1 MVALVVL
8 AALGSI
14 VAVVTG
20 GTSAE
25 AAVINSVNS
34 TMADQT
40 AHITMSLS
48 AHTPTATVTATG
60 TGGIDFGHNAMQLQ
74 VSTGVGGQQINIQ
87 AVYVDGSV
95 YENIPGLDQMIPGK
109 SWVSVD
115 LSSLGDST
123 SQSPS
128 SLGTGDNP
136 TAMLR
141 LLTQQ
146 GNTVVPLGSST
157 VDGTSVQGYSVTLDS
172 SAIKAE
178 LAQAKLPSW
187 MTSAL
192 REVDIQNTTFKV
204 YVDGAGLLR
213 RMSVGLTESVG
224 SAGTLRVDET
234 LDLSD
239 YGSAVTVGAP
249 PPDQVA
255 SLQQVLEAAQAALG
269 SSST

>member
-1 MVALVVL
+1 M
-8 AALGSI
+8 
-14 VAVVTG
+14 
-20 GTSAE
+20 
-25 AAVINSVNS
+25 
-34 TMADQT
+34 
-40 AHITMSLS
+40 
-48 AHTPTATVTATG
+48 
-60 TGGIDFGHNAMQLQ
+60 
-74 VSTGVGGQQINIQ
+74 Q

-95 YENIPGLDQMIPGK
+95 YENIPGLDQVIPGK

-157 VDGTSVQGYSVTLDS
+157 LDGTSVQGYSVTLDS
-172 SAIKAE
+172 SAIKAK

-192 REVDIQNTTFKV
+192 SQVDIQNTTFKV

-213 RMSVGLTESVG
+213 RMSVGFTMSAG
-224 SAGTLRVDET
+224 SAGNVSVDET
-234 LDLSD
+234 LDFSD
-239 YGSAVTVGAP
+239 YGSTVTVSAP
-249 PPDQVA
+249 PSDQVA
-255 SLQQVLEAAQAALG
+255 TLQQVLEAAQAASG